1 MAANSHRLADIADHG
16 NNMEK
21 PAFFEMIRE
30 FPGGLLMRAASF
42 ASIAA
47 FTTLLAGSAEAMPTP
62 TPYRADSGIVLA
74 EGGCGPA
81 YFRNAYGACVPYG
94 WGGGAVVAPGFYGGG
109 YHGGGWHGG
118 GWHGGYYH
126 GGGWHG
132 GGYHGG
138 GWHGGGWHGGGYH
151 GGGAHF
157 HGGGAHFHG
166 GGHRR

>member
-62 TPYRADSGIVLA
+62 APYRADSGIVLA

-138 GWHGGGWHGGGYH
+138 GWHGGGYH

>member
-138 GWHGGGWHGGGYH
+138 GWHGGGYH